1 MRLQFRHRISL
12 LVALAMTALLAV
24 TAGTLVLGRRAEQ
37 QLTGIE
43 TRYVP
48 LIELDADLDRMF
60 TQTTRALEDAAGAGE
75 EAKIAEADALAAEF
89 TKRLTAGAHVV
100 RDNGGDPDAVGTAFR
115 SYYSVAREVS
125 DALAKGAPFG
135 PLAEKIE
142 EMRRAQRNAA
152 AILDLSTSPN
162 RLKLALAFAT
172 ARDSARTTLWVDL
185 VVAAVAF
192 ALMAFVSWRII
203 RRTVGSLQAVSQGVE
218 RLARGEL
225 ANIEVL
231 FDDEFGDLA
240 REANRTS
247 RQLRDA
253 RQRVETA
260 NKELEAFSYSVS
272 HDLRAPLRAVDGF
285 SRALEEDDADRL
297 SPEGKEHL
305 RRIRKGAQRM
315 GELIE
320 DLLRLSRVSRG
331 EFQKT
336 TVDLAPIA
344 RAIVAELR
352 NASPEREIRVTI
364 PETLSAF
371 ADARLIRVLLENLL
385 GNAWKFS
392 AKAPAAEIEL
402 GKREDEYFVRD
413 NGAGFDMKE
422 AERLFGAFQ
431 RLHTDKE
438 FPGTGIGLATVQ
450 RIISRHGGAI
460 RAEAEIG
467 RGATFSFTLP
477 EA

>member
-1 MRLQFRHRISL
+1 
-12 LVALAMTALLAV
+12 
-24 TAGTLVLGRRAEQ
+24 
-37 QLTGIE
+37 
-43 TRYVP
+43 
-48 LIELDADLDRMF
+48 
-60 TQTTRALEDAAGAGE
+60 
-75 EAKIAEADALAAEF
+75 
-89 TKRLTAGAHVV
+89 
-100 RDNGGDPDAVGTAFR
+100 
-115 SYYSVAREVS
+115 
-125 DALAKGAPFG
+125 
-135 PLAEKIE
+135 
-142 EMRRAQRNAA
+142 
-152 AILDLSTSPN
+152 
-162 RLKLALAFAT
+162 
-172 ARDSARTTLWVDL
+172 
-185 VVAAVAF
+185 
-192 ALMAFVSWRII
+192 
-203 RRTVGSLQAVSQGVE
+203 
-218 RLARGEL
+218 
-225 ANIEVL
+225 
-231 FDDEFGDLA
+231 
-240 REANRTS
+240 
-247 RQLRDA
+247 
-253 RQRVETA
+253 
-260 NKELEAFSYSVS
+260 
-272 HDLRAPLRAVDGF
+272 
-285 SRALEEDDADRL
+285 
-297 SPEGKEHL
+297 
-305 RRIRKGAQRM
+305 M